1 MTVNLSALA
10 GAGQQFF
17 DNNGVILSG
26 GKLYSYAAG
35 TTTPQATYTSASG
48 STAHTNPIILDSAG
62 RVSTGEIWVTA
73 GSNYKFALYTSANV
87 LIATYDN
94 ITGINGTSIA
104 TNASLVAYDPAGAGA
119 VATTVQAKLRQ
130 YVSVLDYGAVG
141 NGVADDSTAISN
153 AIATG
158 KSVYFPAGTYL
169 CNVNINTKTI
179 LFGDGSTSSI
189 IKPYSYSSP
198 AMVYTFAAQQ
208 NPVAGYWNYHSEVR
222 NLGFQGT
229 VVGASITGIGFSFGT
244 GSPSTYTANAEY
256 ANNVTFYNCFFS
268 ILEKGVQFP
277 FGNIGSAF
285 YSCGFQNNYY
295 GVYMLDNKS
304 GSGDPMHAGNKY
316 FYNGEFDNNVC
327 AIYVNNDTDGFGAIS
342 FTDTIIEYN
351 KIGVYIQNTE
361 ITNFIPI
368 QFKGCWF
375 EGNGTLTGETAVL
388 LDVWTGN
395 VKTTASVPVASYILY
410 TSQTI
415 IDGGFATGIFLQSN
429 NSRVFVKNSRVET
442 NAGFGGQANSIT
454 YGDSNIFF
462 ENCISASGYV
472 TGSGYSGNGQCV
484 GFNASLDP
492 NVGSS
497 GFTQQSRFRY
507 LPVSYA
513 VRTGSGLEGI
523 AEEFITAQ
531 AYTGASSGTGT
542 VVTANSPKYV
552 NNNQF
557 TFVYANTFQYYTP
570 TNTGVSVGAG
580 KWAAFTCDVFLVSA
594 TNNVVVSFGDLN
606 TNIAGVIYLGLDSV
620 WRTIGGVAYFSNA
633 ATVSLYFGTL
643 GAQTAVINVSA
654 FQCKYFATQGEAE
667 NFIAS
672 RTYVE

>member
-1 MTVNLSALA
+1 MAVTLSPVGGVAA
-10 GAGQQFF
+10 QFF
-17 DNNGVILSG
+17 TNTGAVLTG
-26 GKLYSYAAG
+26 GKLYTYLAG
-35 TTTPQATYTSASG
+35 TTTPAATYTTSAG
-48 STAHTNPIILDSAG
+48 STAHANPIILDSAG
-62 RVSTGEIWVTA
+62 RVPGGEIWLTL
-73 GSNYKFALYTSANV
+73 NTTYKFVLKDSTDV
-87 LIATYDN
+87 LIGTYDN
-94 ITGINGTSIA
+94 ISGSV
-104 TNASLVAYDPAGAGA
+104 NASQVVYTPAGTGA
-119 VATTVQAKLRQ
+119 VTTNVQDKLRQ
-130 YVSVLDYGAVG
+130 YVSVKDFGAVG

-158 KSVYFPAGTYL
+158 KAVYFPTGTYL
-169 CNVNINTKTI
+169 CNVNINIKTI
-179 LFGDGSTSSI
+179 LFGDGSTASI

-208 NPVAGYWNYHSEVR
+208 NPVYSYWNYHSEVR

-229 VVGASITGIGFSFGT
+229 AAGASRTGIGFSFGT
-244 GSPSTYTANAEY
+244 GSPSTYSANAEY

-268 ILEKGVQFP
+268 KLEKGVQFP
-277 FGNIGSAF
+277 FGNIGSQF
-285 YSCGFQNNYY
+285 YSCGFQDNYY

-327 AIYVNNDTDGFGAIS
+327 AVYVNNATDGFGGIA
-342 FTDTIIEYN
+342 FTDTIFEYN
-351 KIGVYIQNTE
+351 KIGFYVKNTLV
-361 ITNFIPI
+361 TTYIPI
-368 QFKGCWF
+368 QFKDCWY
-375 EGNGTLTGETAVL
+375 EGNGTLTGATAVL

-442 NAGFGGQANSIT
+442 NAGFGGQTSNIT

-462 ENCISASGYV
+462 ENCTSASGYV
-472 TGSGYSGNGQCV
+472 IGIGYSGNGQCV
-484 GFNASLDP
+484 GFNTSLDP

-523 AEEFITAQ
+523 AEKFTTAQ

-542 VVTANSPKYV
+542 VVTGNSPKYV

-557 TFVYANTFQYYTP
+557 TFVYANTSQYYTP
-570 TNTGVSVGAG
+570 SNTAVTVLAG
-580 KWAAFTCDVFLVSA
+580 KWVAFTCDVFLVSA

-606 TNIAGVIYLGLDSV
+606 TNIAGLIYLGLEFV
-620 WRTIGGVAYFSNA
+620 WRTIGGVAYFSNT

-667 NFIAS
+667 NFVAS